1 MTSAKSKAPGVTP
14 SQTIGPFFHEALAW
28 ACTPVAP
35 DGDDVRVEGVVVDGN
50 GQPVDDALLEIW
62 QPADGAEHDGRVA
75 AGFQRVAT
83 DAAGRFAFTVR
94 KDPASAA
101 VAHITV
107 FARGLLRGL
116 RTRVYVGAAPDK
128 VVELDELVKV
138 DGLRDVPA
146 SALATLVAVARD
158 GVYRWDVRLQGDG
171 ETLFFELL

>member
-1 MTSAKSKAPGVTP
+1 MTAKPKAPGVTP

-28 ACTPVAP
+28 ACTPAAS
-35 DGDDVRVEGVVVDGN
+35 DGDDVRVEGVVVDGHR
-50 GQPVDDALLEIW
+50 QPVDDALLEIW
-62 QPADGAEHDGRVA
+62 QQADGAERDGRLA

-94 KDPASAA
+94 KNPESAA

-116 RTRVYVGAAPDK
+116 RTRVYVGAGPSE
-128 VVELDELVKV
+128 VGELLWL
-138 DGLRDVPA
+138 DGLGDVPA
-146 SALATLVAVARD
+146 PALATLVAVARD

-171 ETLFFELL
+171 ETLFFDLL